1 MTTPTRTKI
10 VATIGPATCDVD
22 AIRGLREAGMA
33 VARLNLSHADLEWH
47 AETIRRIR
55 EAAPDVPILLDL
67 PGRKIRTAQLAHEP
81 TFRRGDILVLTTD
94 PTQDGREKVPVSYDH
109 LHEDLAA
116 GDVILAD
123 DGTLRFTVVEIDGL
137 DIRCRT
143 ESDGRLKS
151 RKGINVP
158 HVRLRTRLLGERELR
173 MIRFA
178 EENQAD
184 YVGVSFVESAAH
196 VEAIRAVIRDEWPRI
211 VAKVE
216 NQRGLDRVE
225 EVVKTADAIMIDR
238 GDLSVE
244 TSLENLAVMQKRI
257 VEVAR
262 RFGKPV
268 IVATE
273 MLHSMTTSPFP
284 TKAEVTDIANAV
296 FDGASATML
305 SGETAAGEHPREA
318 VAVMRRVIESAEEHL
333 FGAAPTPGAIAASA
347 TPQATATSIPAAMG
361 EAIGLLCRT
370 LPLTKIVTVT
380 LGGFS
385 ARMVSAQRPPQ
396 PILAVTNDARS
407 ARAFHLMPGTRG
419 IAVDVPFS
427 RGSTDHIAR
436 CLEELWRR
444 GELVDEDLILVTSVG
459 YPSAGNRMNL
469 IETHRVEDLV
479 KALGW
484 KRPASRSKRARS
496 REVAAVATS
505 ATSDRE

>member
-1 MTTPTRTKI
+1 MRTPTRTKI
-10 VATIGPATCDVD
+10 VATIGPATRDLE
-22 AIRGLREAGMA
+22 AIRELREAGMG
-33 VARLNLSHADLEWH
+33 VARLNLSHAELEWH

-55 EAAPDVPILLDL
+55 EAAPDVPVLLDL

-81 TFRRGDILVLTTD
+81 TFRRGDTLVLTTD
-94 PTQDGREKVPVSYDH
+94 PTHDGTAKVPVSYDH
-109 LHEDLAA
+109 LHEDLTA

-123 DGTLRFTVVEIDGL
+123 DGTLRFTVVEIAGL
-137 DIRCRT
+137 DIRCRA
-143 ESDGRLKS
+143 EMDGQLKS

-178 EENQAD
+178 EENGAD

-196 VEAIRAVIRDEWPRI
+196 VEAVRSVIRDEWPRI

-225 EVVKTADAIMIDR
+225 EVAKAADAIMIDR

-244 TSLENLAVMQKRI
+244 TSLENLAVLQKRI

-273 MLHSMTTSPFP
+273 MLHSMIKSPFP

-305 SGETAAGEHPREA
+305 SGETASGENAHEA
-318 VAVMRRVIESAEEHL
+318 VEVMRRVIESSETHL
-333 FGAAPTPGAIAASA
+333 HGAKPAWAQTAARA
-347 TPQATATSIPAAMG
+347 ATSIPEAMG
-361 EAIGLLCRT
+361 EAIGLLCRS
-370 LPLTKIVTVT
+370 LPLTKIVAVT

-385 ARMVSAQRPPQ
+385 ARMVSAQHPSQ
-396 PILAVTNDARS
+396 PILAVTNDARA
-407 ARAFHLMPGTRG
+407 ARAFHLMPGVRG

-427 RGSTDHIAR
+427 RDSTDHIAR

-444 GELVDEDLILVTSVG
+444 GEILDHDLILVTSVS
-459 YPSAGNRMNL
+459 YPSPGNRMNL
-469 IETHRVEDLV
+469 IETHRVADLV
-479 KALGW
+479 RALGW
-484 KRPASRSKRARS
+484 KPAATTRAS
-496 REVAAVATS
+496 SSTALKVIEAATS
-505 ATSDRE
+505 NTARP

>member
-10 VATIGPATCDVD
+10 VATIGPATREVA
-22 AIRGLREAGMA
+22 AIRALHEAGMG
-33 VARLNLSHADLEWH
+33 VARLNLSHADTEWH
-47 AETIRRIR
+47 AATILNIR

-94 PTQDGREKVPVSYDH
+94 PTQDGRAKVPVSYDH
-109 LHEDLAA
+109 LHEDLSV

-123 DGTLRFTVVEIDGL
+123 DGTLRFTVTEVTGL
-137 DIRCRT
+137 DIHCRA
-143 ESDGRLKS
+143 ESDGQLKS

-178 EENQAD
+178 EENGAD

-196 VEAIRAVIRDEWPRI
+196 VEAVRAVIRDEWPRI

-216 NQRGLDRVE
+216 NQGGLDRVE
-225 EVVKTADAIMIDR
+225 EVVRAADAIMIDR

-244 TSLENLAVMQKRI
+244 TNLENLAVMQKRI

-262 RFGKPV
+262 RIGKPV

-273 MLHSMTTSPFP
+273 MLHSMTKNPFP

-305 SGETAAGEHPREA
+305 SGETAAGDHPREA
-318 VAVMRRVIESAEEHL
+318 VEVMRRVIESAETHL
-333 FGAAPTPGAIAASA
+333 FGPTPAPQSAVEASAACAAS
-347 TPQATATSIPAAMG
+347 TSIPEAMG

-385 ARMVSAQRPPQ
+385 ARMVSAQRPSQ
-396 PILAVTNDARS
+396 PILAVTNDPRA

-444 GELVDEDLILVTSVG
+444 GELVSEDLILVTSVG

-484 KRPASRSKRARS
+484 KRTATRAKRTRT
-496 REVAAVATS
+496 REVAAATS
-505 ATSDRE
+505 SDSGGP